1 MIQAAAEEPDIGLLV
16 VNILLKDLSDPN
28 PSVRSTAITT
38 ICSLAGLVAHV
49 EAAVGLGLQDS
60 SPGVRVSSVTGV
72 GRVWRHSPTVCHE
85 LGLVSALYS
94 MLRDPEPTVVSFTL
108 QTLNVILEKE
118 GGVRINKKM
127 ARYLLSR
134 VVHYREKE
142 FCFVVD
148 FLHTPEGDEDLTLEI
163 LNSLDSFLDHADGNV
178 MLSVAKLFIRLVENI
193 SSLRSSLIKRIVP
206 VFAGY
211 LNSSSQR
218 EFNHLL
224 LEYIQTMEQDYVD
237 ALRPHV
243 KLFFPRNKDTEK
255 LKVTKIKF
263 LPHLVVEDTAMESI
277 NFILNL
283 LPQSRSVNRAI
294 FETLAR
300 ICTNE
305 NSCYS
310 HCIMNLELLI
320 KTDCETYLEDVL
332 DCVIMFKLSE
342 YSESDK
348 VIQFVV
354 TIMKSLNMPSTKTN
368 SLPSVLYLLENFA
381 NHLQN
386 PENIVE
392 DIMHLDKSSWSSE
405 LYSLLL
411 SASYE
416 VFLLRP
422 AAMQILM
429 GMMTVQYLFRFNKSF
444 FF

>member
-1 MIQAAAEEPDIGLLV
+1 M

-49 EAAVGLGLQDS
+49 EAAVGPGLQDS
-60 SPGVRVSSVTGV
+60 SPGVRVSAVTGV
-72 GRVWRHSPTVCHE
+72 GRVWRHSPAACQE

-118 GGVRINKKM
+118 GGVKINKKM

-148 FLHTPEGDEDLTLEI
+148 FLHTPDGDEDLTLET
-163 LNSLDSFLDHADGNV
+163 LNSLDSFLDHSDGNV
-178 MLSVAKLFIRLVENI
+178 MLSVAKLFIKLVENI
-193 SSLRSSLIKRIVP
+193 SSLRSSLVKRIVP
-206 VFAGY
+206 VFTSY

-218 EFNHLL
+218 EFNHHL
-224 LEYIQTMEQDYVD
+224 LEYIRTMDQDYVD

-243 KLFFPRNKDTEK
+243 KLFFPKNKDTEK
-255 LKVTKIKF
+255 LKITKIKF
-263 LPHLVVEDTAMESI
+263 LPTLILEDTAMESI
-277 NFILNL
+277 NYILNL
-283 LPQSRSVNRAI
+283 LPQSRSVNIAI

-300 ICTNE
+300 VCTNE

-310 HCIMNLELLI
+310 HCIMNLELLL
-320 KTDCETYLEDVL
+320 KTECDTYLEDVL
-332 DCVIMFKLSE
+332 DCVIIFKLHE
-342 YSESDK
+342 YSDSETDK
-348 VIQFVV
+348 VIQFVL
-354 TIMKSLNMPSTKTN
+354 TIMKSLKIPNIKTT
-368 SLPSVLYLLENFA
+368 SLPSVFYLIENFA
-381 NHLQN
+381 NNIPH
-386 PENIVE
+386 PENIIE
-392 DIMHLDKSSWSSE
+392 EIIQLDKSSWCAE

-416 VFLLRP
+416 VFLLQP

-429 GMMTVQYLFRFNKSF
+429 GIITLTCSF
-444 FF
+444 

>member
-1 MIQAAAEEPDIGLLV
+1 M

-38 ICSLAGLVAHV
+38 ICSLSGLVAHV
-49 EAAVGLGLQDS
+49 EAAVGPGLQDS
-60 SPGVRVSSVTGV
+60 SPGVRVSAVTGV
-72 GRVWRHSPTVCHE
+72 GRVWRHSPAACQE

-118 GGVRINKKM
+118 GGVKINKKM

-148 FLHTPEGDEDLTLEI
+148 FLHTPDGDEDLTLET
-163 LNSLDSFLDHADGNV
+163 LNSLDSFLDHSDGNV
-178 MLSVAKLFIRLVENI
+178 MLSVAKLFIKLVENI
-193 SSLRSSLIKRIVP
+193 SSLRSSLVKRIVP
-206 VFAGY
+206 VFTSY

-218 EFNHLL
+218 EFNHHL
-224 LEYIQTMEQDYVD
+224 LEYIRTMDQDYVD

-243 KLFFPRNKDTEK
+243 KLFFPKNKDTEK
-255 LKVTKIKF
+255 LKITKIKF
-263 LPHLVVEDTAMESI
+263 LPTLVLEDTAMESI
-277 NFILNL
+277 NYILNL
-283 LPQSRSVNRAI
+283 LPQSRSVNIAI

-300 ICTNE
+300 VCTNE

-310 HCIMNLELLI
+310 HCIMNLELLL
-320 KTDCETYLEDVL
+320 KTECDTYLEDVL
-332 DCVIMFKLSE
+332 DCVIIFKLHE
-342 YSESDK
+342 YSDSETDK
-348 VIQFVV
+348 VIQFVL
-354 TIMKSLNMPSTKTN
+354 TIMKSLKIPNIKTT
-368 SLPSVLYLLENFA
+368 SLPSVFYLIENFA
-381 NHLQN
+381 NNIPH
-386 PENIVE
+386 PENIIE
-392 DIMHLDKSSWSSE
+392 EIIQLDKSSWCAE

-416 VFLLRP
+416 VFLLQP

-429 GMMTVQYLFRFNKSF
+429 GIITLTCSF
-444 FF
+444 

>member
-1 MIQAAAEEPDIGLLV
+1 M

-49 EAAVGLGLQDS
+49 EAAVGPGLQDS
-60 SPGVRVSSVTGV
+60 SPGVRVSAVTGV
-72 GRVWRHSPTVCHE
+72 GRVWRHSPAACQE

-118 GGVRINKKM
+118 GGVKINRKM

-148 FLHTPEGDEDLTLEI
+148 FLHTPDGDEDLTLET
-163 LNSLDSFLDHADGNV
+163 LNSLDSFLDHSDGNV
-178 MLSVAKLFIRLVENI
+178 MLSVAKLFIKLVENI
-193 SSLRSSLIKRIVP
+193 SSLRSSLVKRIVP
-206 VFAGY
+206 VFTSY

-218 EFNHLL
+218 EFNHHL
-224 LEYIQTMEQDYVD
+224 LEYIRTMDQDYVD

-243 KLFFPRNKDTEK
+243 KLFFPKNKDTEK
-255 LKVTKIKF
+255 LKITKIKF
-263 LPHLVVEDTAMESI
+263 LPTLVLEDTAMESI
-277 NFILNL
+277 NYILNL
-283 LPQSRSVNRAI
+283 LPQSRSVNIAI

-300 ICTNE
+300 VCTNE

-310 HCIMNLELLI
+310 HCIMNLELLL
-320 KTDCETYLEDVL
+320 KTECDTYLEDVL
-332 DCVIMFKLSE
+332 DCVIIFKLHE
-342 YSESDK
+342 YSDSETDK
-348 VIQFVV
+348 VIQFVL
-354 TIMKSLNMPSTKTN
+354 TIMKSLKIPNIKTN
-368 SLPSVLYLLENFA
+368 LLPSVFYLIENFV
-381 NHLQN
+381 NNIPH
-386 PENIVE
+386 PENIIE
-392 DIMHLDKSSWSSE
+392 EIIQLDKSSWCAE

-416 VFLLRP
+416 VFLLQP

-429 GMMTVQYLFRFNKSF
+429 GIISYHTLHVHSDS
-444 FF
+444 

>member
-1 MIQAAAEEPDIGLLV
+1 M

-49 EAAVGLGLQDS
+49 EAAVGPGLQDS
-60 SPGVRVSSVTGV
+60 SPGVRVSAVTGV
-72 GRVWRHSPTVCHE
+72 GRVWRHSPAACQE

-118 GGVRINKKM
+118 GGVKINKKM

-148 FLHTPEGDEDLTLEI
+148 FLHTPDGDEDLTLET
-163 LNSLDSFLDHADGNV
+163 LNSLDSFLDHSDGNV
-178 MLSVAKLFIRLVENI
+178 MLSVAKLFIKLVENI
-193 SSLRSSLIKRIVP
+193 SSLRSSLVKRIVP
-206 VFAGY
+206 VFTSY

-218 EFNHLL
+218 EFNHHL
-224 LEYIQTMEQDYVD
+224 LEYIRTMDQDYVD
-237 ALRPHV
+237 ALRPHI
-243 KLFFPRNKDTEK
+243 KLFFPKNKDTEK
-255 LKVTKIKF
+255 LKITKIKF
-263 LPHLVVEDTAMESI
+263 LPTLVLEDTAMESI
-277 NFILNL
+277 NYILNL
-283 LPQSRSVNRAI
+283 LPQSRSVNIAI

-300 ICTNE
+300 VCTNE

-310 HCIMNLELLI
+310 HCIMNLELLL
-320 KTDCETYLEDVL
+320 KTECDTYLEDVL
-332 DCVIMFKLSE
+332 DCVIIFKLHE
-342 YSESDK
+342 YSDSETDK
-348 VIQFVV
+348 VIQFVL
-354 TIMKSLNMPSTKTN
+354 TIMKSLKIPNIKTN
-368 SLPSVLYLLENFA
+368 LLPSVFYLIENFA
-381 NHLQN
+381 NNIPH
-386 PENIVE
+386 PENIIE
-392 DIMHLDKSSWSSE
+392 EIIQLDKSSWCAE

-416 VFLLRP
+416 VFLLQP

-429 GMMTVQYLFRFNKSF
+429 GIISYHTLHVHSDS
-444 FF
+444 

>member
-1 MIQAAAEEPDIGLLV
+1 M

-49 EAAVGLGLQDS
+49 EAAVGPGLQDS
-60 SPGVRVSSVTGV
+60 SPGVRVSAVTGV
-72 GRVWRHSPTVCHE
+72 GRVWRHSPAACQE

-118 GGVRINKKM
+118 GGVKINKKM

-148 FLHTPEGDEDLTLEI
+148 FLHTPDGDEDLTLET
-163 LNSLDSFLDHADGNV
+163 LNSLDSFLDHSDGNV
-178 MLSVAKLFIRLVENI
+178 MLSVAKLFIKLVENI
-193 SSLRSSLIKRIVP
+193 SSLRSSLVKRIVP
-206 VFAGY
+206 VFTSY

-218 EFNHLL
+218 EFNHHL
-224 LEYIQTMEQDYVD
+224 LEYIRTMDQDYVD

-243 KLFFPRNKDTEK
+243 KLFFPKNKDTEK
-255 LKVTKIKF
+255 LKITKIKF
-263 LPHLVVEDTAMESI
+263 LPTLVLEDTAMESI
-277 NFILNL
+277 NYILNL
-283 LPQSRSVNRAI
+283 LPQSRSVNIAI

-300 ICTNE
+300 VCTNE

-310 HCIMNLELLI
+310 HCIMNLELLL
-320 KTDCETYLEDVL
+320 KTECDTYLEDVL
-332 DCVIMFKLSE
+332 DCVIIFKLHE
-342 YSESDK
+342 YSDSETDK
-348 VIQFVV
+348 VIQFVL
-354 TIMKSLNMPSTKTN
+354 TIMKSLKIPNIKTT
-368 SLPSVLYLLENFA
+368 SLPSVFYLMENFA
-381 NHLQN
+381 NNIPH
-386 PENIVE
+386 PENIIE
-392 DIMHLDKSSWSSE
+392 EIIQLDKSSWCAE

-416 VFLLRP
+416 VFLLQP

-429 GMMTVQYLFRFNKSF
+429 GIISYHTLHVHSDS
-444 FF
+444 

>member
-1 MIQAAAEEPDIGLLV
+1 M

-49 EAAVGLGLQDS
+49 EAAVGPGLQDS
-60 SPGVRVSSVTGV
+60 SPGVRVSAVTGV
-72 GRVWRHSPTVCHE
+72 GRVWRHSPAACQE

-118 GGVRINKKM
+118 GGVKINKKM

-148 FLHTPEGDEDLTLEI
+148 FLHTPDGDEDLTLET
-163 LNSLDSFLDHADGNV
+163 LNSLDSFLDHSDGNV
-178 MLSVAKLFIRLVENI
+178 MLSVAKLFIKLVENI
-193 SSLRSSLIKRIVP
+193 SSLRSSLVKRIVP
-206 VFAGY
+206 VFTSY

-218 EFNHLL
+218 EFNHHL
-224 LEYIQTMEQDYVD
+224 LEYIRTMDQDYVD

-243 KLFFPRNKDTEK
+243 KLFFPKNKDTEK
-255 LKVTKIKF
+255 LKITKIKF
-263 LPHLVVEDTAMESI
+263 LPTLVLEDTAMESI
-277 NFILNL
+277 NYILNL
-283 LPQSRSVNRAI
+283 LPQSRSVNIAI

-300 ICTNE
+300 VCTNE

-310 HCIMNLELLI
+310 HCIMNLELLL
-320 KTDCETYLEDVL
+320 KTECDTYLEDVL
-332 DCVIMFKLSE
+332 DCVIIFKLHE
-342 YSESDK
+342 YSDSETDK
-348 VIQFVV
+348 VIQFVL
-354 TIMKSLNMPSTKTN
+354 TIMKSLKIPNIKTT
-368 SLPSVLYLLENFA
+368 SLPSVFYLIENFA
-381 NHLQN
+381 NNIPH
-386 PENIVE
+386 PENIIE
-392 DIMHLDKSSWSSE
+392 EIIQLDKSSWCAE

-416 VFLLRP
+416 VFLLQP

-429 GMMTVQYLFRFNKSF
+429 GIITLTCSF
-444 FF
+444 

>member
-1 MIQAAAEEPDIGLLV
+1 M

-49 EAAVGLGLQDS
+49 GAAVGPGLQDS
-60 SPGVRVSSVTGV
+60 SPGVRVSAVTGV
-72 GRVWRHSPTVCHE
+72 GRVWRHSPAACQE

-118 GGVRINKKM
+118 GGVKINKKM

-148 FLHTPEGDEDLTLEI
+148 FLHTPDGDEDLTLET
-163 LNSLDSFLDHADGNV
+163 LNSLDSFLDHSDGNV
-178 MLSVAKLFIRLVENI
+178 MLSVAKLFIKLVENI
-193 SSLRSSLIKRIVP
+193 SSLRSSLVKRIVP
-206 VFAGY
+206 VFTSY

-218 EFNHLL
+218 EFNHHL
-224 LEYIQTMEQDYVD
+224 LEYIRTMDQDYVD

-243 KLFFPRNKDTEK
+243 KLFFPKNKDTEK
-255 LKVTKIKF
+255 LKITKIKF
-263 LPHLVVEDTAMESI
+263 LPTLVLEDTAMESI
-277 NFILNL
+277 NYILNL
-283 LPQSRSVNRAI
+283 LPQSRSVNIAI

-300 ICTNE
+300 VCTNE

-310 HCIMNLELLI
+310 HCIMNLELLL
-320 KTDCETYLEDVL
+320 KTECDTYLEDVL
-332 DCVIMFKLSE
+332 DCVIIFKLHE
-342 YSESDK
+342 YSDSETDK
-348 VIQFVV
+348 VIQFVL
-354 TIMKSLNMPSTKTN
+354 TIMKSLKIPNIKTT
-368 SLPSVLYLLENFA
+368 SLPSVFYLIENFA
-381 NHLQN
+381 NNIPH
-386 PENIVE
+386 PENIIE
-392 DIMHLDKSSWSSE
+392 EIIQLDKSSWCAE

-416 VFLLRP
+416 VFLLQP

-429 GMMTVQYLFRFNKSF
+429 GIITLTCSF
-444 FF
+444 

>member
-1 MIQAAAEEPDIGLLV
+1 M

-49 EAAVGLGLQDS
+49 EAAVGPGLQDS
-60 SPGVRVSSVTGV
+60 SPGVRVSAVTGV
-72 GRVWRHSPTVCHE
+72 GRVWRHSPAACQE

-118 GGVRINKKM
+118 GGVKINRKM

-148 FLHTPEGDEDLTLEI
+148 FLHTPDGDEDLTLET
-163 LNSLDSFLDHADGNV
+163 LNSLDSFLDHSDGNV
-178 MLSVAKLFIRLVENI
+178 MLSVAKLFIKLVENI
-193 SSLRSSLIKRIVP
+193 SSLRSSLVKRIVP
-206 VFAGY
+206 VFTSY

-218 EFNHLL
+218 EFNHHL
-224 LEYIQTMEQDYVD
+224 LEYIRTMDQDYVD
-237 ALRPHV
+237 ALRPHI
-243 KLFFPRNKDTEK
+243 KLFFPKNKDTEK
-255 LKVTKIKF
+255 LKITKIKF
-263 LPHLVVEDTAMESI
+263 LPTLVLEDTAMESI
-277 NFILNL
+277 NYILNL
-283 LPQSRSVNRAI
+283 LPQSRSVNIAI

-300 ICTNE
+300 VCTNE

-310 HCIMNLELLI
+310 HCIMNLELLL
-320 KTDCETYLEDVL
+320 KTECDTYLEDVL
-332 DCVIMFKLSE
+332 DCVIIFKLHE
-342 YSESDK
+342 YSDSETDK
-348 VIQFVV
+348 VIQFVL
-354 TIMKSLNMPSTKTN
+354 TIMKSLKIPNIKTN
-368 SLPSVLYLLENFA
+368 LLPSVFYLIENFA
-381 NHLQN
+381 NNIPH
-386 PENIVE
+386 PENIIE
-392 DIMHLDKSSWSSE
+392 EIIQLDKSSWCAE

-416 VFLLRP
+416 VFLLQP

-429 GMMTVQYLFRFNKSF
+429 GIISYHTLHVHSDS
-444 FF
+444 

>member
-1 MIQAAAEEPDIGLLV
+1 M

-49 EAAVGLGLQDS
+49 GAAVGPGLQDS
-60 SPGVRVSSVTGV
+60 SPGVRVSAVTGV
-72 GRVWRHSPTVCHE
+72 GRVWRHSPAACQE

-118 GGVRINKKM
+118 GGVKINKKM

-148 FLHTPEGDEDLTLEI
+148 FLHTPDGDEDLTLET
-163 LNSLDSFLDHADGNV
+163 LNSLDSFLDHSDGNV
-178 MLSVAKLFIRLVENI
+178 MLSVAKLFIKLVENI
-193 SSLRSSLIKRIVP
+193 SSLRSSLVKRIVP
-206 VFAGY
+206 VFTSY

-218 EFNHLL
+218 EFNHHL
-224 LEYIQTMEQDYVD
+224 LEYIRTMDQDYVD

-243 KLFFPRNKDTEK
+243 KLFFPKNKDTEK
-255 LKVTKIKF
+255 LKITKIKF
-263 LPHLVVEDTAMESI
+263 LPTLVLEDTAMESI
-277 NFILNL
+277 NYILNL
-283 LPQSRSVNRAI
+283 LPQSRSVNIAI

-300 ICTNE
+300 VCTNE

-310 HCIMNLELLI
+310 HCIMNLELLL
-320 KTDCETYLEDVL
+320 KTECDTYLEDVL
-332 DCVIMFKLSE
+332 DCVIIFKLHE
-342 YSESDK
+342 YSDSETDK
-348 VIQFVV
+348 VIQFVL
-354 TIMKSLNMPSTKTN
+354 TIMKSLKIPNIKTT
-368 SLPSVLYLLENFA
+368 SLPSVFYLMENFA
-381 NHLQN
+381 NNIPH
-386 PENIVE
+386 PENIIE
-392 DIMHLDKSSWSSE
+392 EIIQLDKSSWCAE

-416 VFLLRP
+416 VFLLQP

-429 GMMTVQYLFRFNKSF
+429 GIITLTCSF
-444 FF
+444 

>member
-1 MIQAAAEEPDIGLLV
+1 M

-49 EAAVGLGLQDS
+49 EAAVGPGLQDS
-60 SPGVRVSSVTGV
+60 SPGVRVSAVTGV
-72 GRVWRHSPTVCHE
+72 GRVWRHSPAACQE

-118 GGVRINKKM
+118 GGVKINKKM

-148 FLHTPEGDEDLTLEI
+148 FLHTPDGDEDLTLET
-163 LNSLDSFLDHADGNV
+163 LNSLDSFLDHSDGNV
-178 MLSVAKLFIRLVENI
+178 MLSVAKLFIKLVENI
-193 SSLRSSLIKRIVP
+193 SSLRSSLVKRIVP
-206 VFAGY
+206 VFTSY

-218 EFNHLL
+218 EFNHHL
-224 LEYIQTMEQDYVD
+224 LEYIRTMDQDYVD

-243 KLFFPRNKDTEK
+243 KLFFPKNKDTEK
-255 LKVTKIKF
+255 LKITKIKF
-263 LPHLVVEDTAMESI
+263 LPTLVLEDTAMESI
-277 NFILNL
+277 NYILNL
-283 LPQSRSVNRAI
+283 LPQSRSVNIAI

-300 ICTNE
+300 VCTNE

-310 HCIMNLELLI
+310 HCIMNLELLL
-320 KTDCETYLEDVL
+320 KTECDTYLEDVL
-332 DCVIMFKLSE
+332 DCVIIFKLHE
-342 YSESDK
+342 YSDSETDK
-348 VIQFVV
+348 VIQFVL
-354 TIMKSLNMPSTKTN
+354 TIMKSLKIPNIKTT
-368 SLPSVLYLLENFA
+368 SLPSVFYLIENFA
-381 NHLQN
+381 NNIPH
-386 PENIVE
+386 PENIIE
-392 DIMHLDKSSWSSE
+392 EIIQLDKSSWCAE

-416 VFLLRP
+416 VFLLQP

-429 GMMTVQYLFRFNKSF
+429 GIISYHTLHVHSDS
-444 FF
+444 